1 MTAFLRRVI
10 RYLNYPAD
18 THGKVD
24 EVLKRIR
31 QSSDEFYAR
40 IGALQT
46 DSYHLRA
53 VADCHTQLLNEL
65 NAREKEALKTL
76 SEIQTGLRK
85 VQVVMQ
91 QAQISLEGIQSGAI
105 ISEEGIPIF
114 FGEPQRD
121 FDDSSNFSRLFEAA
135 SSLILLGKRDTTD
148 TSLPATRAPSRA
160 RELCERALLR
170 LGGGN

>member
-1 MTAFLRRVI
+1 MPDFFRRLI

-24 EVLKRIR
+24 EVLQRVR
-31 QSSDEFYAR
+31 QLSDEFYAR

-53 VADCHTQLLNEL
+53 VADWHTQLLNEL

-85 VQVVMQ
+85 VQVEVQ
-91 QAQISLEGIQSGAI
+91 QARISLEWIQSGAI
-105 ISEEGIPIF
+105 ISEEGVCP
-114 FGEPQRD
+114 R
-121 FDDSSNFSRLFEAA
+121 R
-135 SSLILLGKRDTTD
+135 
-148 TSLPATRAPSRA
+148 
-160 RELCERALLR
+160 
-170 LGGGN
+170 